1 MLDLYTSTNEYEVIR
16 LKDRA
21 EWLDRRQKRIG
32 GSDASALIGKNPW
45 KTKAQLW
52 DDKVAGIRQEI
63 TSPAIEYG
71 TKAEKY
77 IRELFKLKHPGL
89 DVQYEGDVILDSKM
103 YDWMAYSPDGLIL
116 DGELKGIWECKTHLV
131 HGKLDYAEWQDQ
143 IPDAYYIQIL
153 HGLLVTGFDFV
164 ILTAELR
171 WPDAQ
176 ARIMEYRIDRDEVLD
191 DLEWLKQEEKGEID
205 RWYKPKKRPSIEIK
219 L

>member
-1 MLDLYTSTNEYEVIR
+1 MNLYEDTNNYRVIR
-16 LKDRA
+16 SKDRD
-21 EWLDRRQKRIG
+21 EWLDRRQRRIG
-32 GSDASALIGKNPW
+32 GSDASALIGMNPW

-63 TSPAIEYG
+63 SSPAIEYG
-71 TKAEKY
+71 TKAEEH

-89 DVQYEGDVILDSKM
+89 DVQYEGDVILDSKQ

-131 HGKLDYAEWQDQ
+131 HGKLDYAEWYDR
-143 IPDAYYIQIL
+143 IPNAYYIQIL
-153 HGLLVTGFDFV
+153 HGLIVTGFDFV

-176 ARIMEYRIDRDEVLD
+176 ARVMEYRITRDEVIG
-191 DLEWLKQEEKGEID
+191 DLEWLKQEEKGEIE
-205 RWYKPKKRPSIEIK
+205 RWYKTKQRPPIEIK